1 MTYLCGS
8 ESVCVC
14 VCVCVCEP
22 VTTGD
27 YPIKSRFV
35 LSMVRSEC
43 SMACLALG
51 KAERPPPPPSCVY
64 FFSLISFRVFF
75 LIRCVVVV
83 VVVVSA
89 PFHYTH
95 GADDAADDR
104 KPNENQNQASSISF
118 YGYSRKWR
126 LSLFFFFGSDQVLLG
141 ITGFLPSFFY
151 LFSLF
156 FFQIRRWMFIIKIVK
171 VGVKNT
177 EKKTTSTRKRW
188 RGGGWWRPSV

>member
-64 FFSLISFRVFF
+64 FFSLISFRVFSWF
-75 LIRCVVVV
+75 AASSSSSSSFRRRFITHT
-83 VVVVSA
+83 A
-89 PFHYTH
+89 PTMQQTI
-95 GADDAADDR
+95 
-104 KPNENQNQASSISF
+104 ENQMKT
-118 YGYSRKWR
+118 RTKR
-126 LSLFFFFGSDQVLLG
+126 LRSLFTDIQESDDWVCFFFFGSDQVLLG